1 MDKKIDHTFE
11 IDYPISQ
18 TIPFVFASPHSGRN
32 YQTSFIAKSR
42 LNLLALRRSEDSFI
56 DDLYSDAPNY
66 GAPFL
71 KALFP
76 RAYLDPN
83 REAYELDQE
92 MFLEPLP
99 DFVNTNSPRV
109 STGLGTVP
117 KIVANGDEIYESKM
131 LFKEAEN
138 RINNCYFP
146 YHTALNDLIK
156 ETKNKF
162 GKCILIDCHS
172 MPSIGG
178 LVNRDTKN
186 DNVDIVLGNKHGKTC
201 ADELIQFVEVQFKNL
216 NLIVRR
222 NHPYA
227 GGYTTE
233 HYGNPNKNVHTLQI
247 EVNRANYM
255 DEKTITRKN
264 GFLKMKKKISNL
276 LQALAE
282 ATFNF

>member
-1 MDKKIDHTFE
+1 MDKKFNLAFE
-11 IDYPISQ
+11 IDRPISQ

-32 YQTSFIAKSR
+32 YQTYFITNSR
-42 LNLLALRRSEDSFI
+42 LNSLDLRRSEDSFI
-56 DDLYSDAPNY
+56 DDLYADVSNY

-99 DFVNTNSPRV
+99 GFVNTNSLRV

-117 KIVANGDEIYESKM
+117 KIVANGDEIYKSKM

-178 LVNRDTKN
+178 LANRQVKN

-201 ADELIQFVEVQFKNL
+201 ADELIQFVEGQFKDL

-233 HYGNPNKNVHTLQI
+233 HYGNPSKNVHALQI
-247 EVNRANYM
+247 EINRANYM

-264 GFLKMKKKISNL
+264 EFLIMKNKISNF

-282 ATFNF
+282 TSFNF

>member
-131 LFKEAEN
+131 LFKEAED

>member
-138 RINNCYFP
+138 RIIICYFP

>member
-131 LFKEAEN
+131 LFKEAQN